1 MKIVR
6 TVAGDITPDRLGHTQ
21 CHEHIFI
28 ERDKTTEI
36 AAFTL
41 IDSYENGVEE
51 LNLYRQRGGG
61 AIVDAQP
68 VMSGRIAEWEQKASE
83 ETGVHI
89 VASTGFHKMIFY
101 YDDRYVFHWDEQKIA
116 DLYISEVLEGML
128 SSHVGGNE
136 RLTCKAGIIKVAVD
150 SGGLYADAT
159 YEKLHTAAAA
169 AQRETGAPVM
179 CHIERG
185 ADPMEVVDFYVDK
198 HDVPAGRLWLAHTD
212 RAKYDIPLHK
222 DLLARGVYLEYDTI
236 GRFKY
241 HSDEHELA
249 LMQAMLDAGYEKQLL
264 VGLDTTR
271 ARLKSYGAEIGLD
284 YILETF
290 IPFMKQHGVTEQ
302 QIASMTVGNPAEA
315 LSIEQDILMQK

>member
-1 MKIVR
+1 
-6 TVAGDITPDRLGHTQ
+6 
-21 CHEHIFI
+21 
-28 ERDKTTEI
+28 
-36 AAFTL
+36 L
-41 IDSYENGVEE
+41 IDSYEKGVEE

-61 AIVDAQP
+61 TIVDAQP
-68 VMSGRIAEWEQKASE
+68 VMSGRVAEWEKQASE
-83 ETGVHI
+83 ESGVNI

-101 YDDRYVFHWDEQKIA
+101 YDDRYVFHWDEQRIA
-116 DLYISEVLEGML
+116 DLYISEVTEGML
-128 SSHVGGNE
+128 SSRMDGNR
-136 RLTCKAGIIKVAVD
+136 RLTCRAGIIKVAVD

-198 HDVPAGRLWLAHTD
+198 HGVPAERLWLAHTD

-241 HSDEHELA
+241 HSDGHELA
-249 LMQAMLDAGYEKQLL
+249 LMRAMLDAGYEKRLL

-271 ARLKSYGAEIGLD
+271 ARIKRYGAKIGLD

-290 IPFMKQHGVTEQ
+290 IPFMKRHGVTEG
-302 QIASMTVGNPAEA
+302 QIANMTVDNPAEA
-315 LSIEQDILMQK
+315 LSIEQNMLTRK